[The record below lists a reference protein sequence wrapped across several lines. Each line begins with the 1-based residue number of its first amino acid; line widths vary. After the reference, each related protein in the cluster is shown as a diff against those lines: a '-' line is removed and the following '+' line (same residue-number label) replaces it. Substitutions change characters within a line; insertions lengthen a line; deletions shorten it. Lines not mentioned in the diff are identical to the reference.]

1 MASDPEEDF
10 NEQDFYDHAKRAEV
24 YFGQDV
30 SRRHHKAALKDF
42 LHWMDRSGA
51 AKAEQISPGA
61 KAAQQASIPDAQ
73 NKELAG
79 RMKIVDESKTV
90 QSDPVPVED
99 QPKGF
104 DDAAAK
110 AHDIY
115 MSALGKSD
123 EK

>member
-1 MASDPEEDF
+1 MADNEEDF

-51 AKAEQISPGA
+51 AKQADISPGA
-61 KAAQQASIPDAQ
+61 KAAAIAAIPDES
-73 NKELAG
+73 NKELQG
-79 RMKIVDESKTV
+79 RIKIVDDKGGNKV
-90 QSDPVPVED
+90 ADDPTPVED

-104 DDAAAK
+104 DEAASK
-110 AHDIY
+110 AHDVY
-115 MSALGKSD
+115 MSALGKS

>member
-1 MASDPEEDF
+1 MADEEDF

-24 YFGQDV
+24 YFGKDV
-30 SRRHHKAALKDF
+30 SRRHHKAALRDF

-51 AKAEQISPGA
+51 AKAEGLSPGA
-61 KAAQQASIPDAQ
+61 KEAAKAAIPDAQ

-79 RMKIVDESKTV
+79 RMKLVDDSRKAE
-90 QSDPVPVED
+90 QSDPTPVED

-104 DDAAAK
+104 DEAAQK

-115 MSALGKSD
+115 MSALAKSGD
-123 EK
+123 K

>member
-1 MASDPEEDF
+1 V
-10 NEQDFYDHAKRAEV
+10 QLR
-24 YFGQDV
+24 Q
-30 SRRHHKAALKDF
+30 
-42 LHWMDRSGA
+42 RS
-51 AKAEQISPGA
+51 ISPGA

>member
-1 MASDPEEDF
+1 MADDDDF
-10 NEQDFYDHAKRAEV
+10 NEQDFYDHAKKAEV
-24 YFGQDV
+24 YFGKDV
-30 SRRHHKAALKDF
+30 SRRHHKAALRDF

-51 AKAEQISPGA
+51 SKQETLSPGA
-61 KAAQQASIPDAQ
+61 KAAATAAIPDAE
-73 NKELAG
+73 NKELSG
-79 RMKIVDESKTV
+79 RLKLVDDSKKDP
-90 QSDPVPVED
+90 QSDPTPVDD

-104 DDAAAK
+104 DEAASK

>member
-1 MASDPEEDF
+1 MADDEDF
-10 NEQDFYDHAKRAEV
+10 NEQDFYDQAKKAEIH
-24 YFGQDV
+24 FGKDI
-30 SRRHHKAALKDF
+30 SRRHHKAALRDL

-51 AKAEQISPGA
+51 AKAEDLSPGA
-61 KAAQQASIPDAQ
+61 KAAATAAVPDAD
-73 NKELAG
+73 NKELSG
-79 RMKIVDESKTV
+79 RIKLVDDSKKA
-90 QSDPVPVED
+90 DRGDDVPVGD

-104 DDAAAK
+104 DEAASK

>member
-1 MASDPEEDF
+1 MADNDEF
-10 NEQDFYDHAKRAEV
+10 NEQDFYDHAKRAEEH
-24 YFGQDV
+24 FGKDI
-30 SRRHHKAALKDF
+30 SRRHHKSALKDL

-51 AKAEQISPGA
+51 AKAEDMSPGA
-61 KAAQQASIPDAQ
+61 KEAAKAAIPDAQ
-73 NKELAG
+73 NKELSG
-79 RMKIVDESKTV
+79 RIKLVDDSKKPDRGDDT
-90 QSDPVPVED
+90 PVED

-104 DDAAAK
+104 DEAASK

>member
-1 MASDPEEDF
+1 MADDDDF
-10 NEQDFYDHAKRAEV
+10 NEQDFYDHAKKAEV
-24 YFGQDV
+24 YFGKDV

-51 AKAEQISPGA
+51 AKAETLSPGA
-61 KAAQQASIPDAQ
+61 KAAAVAAVPDAE

-79 RMKIVDESKTV
+79 RIKLVDDSKKAERG
-90 QSDPVPVED
+90 DDVPVED

-104 DDAAAK
+104 DEAASK

-115 MSALGKSD
+115 MSALGKSE